1 MDSPHWPFT
10 DPEETEV
17 VTLDRIVRRESPI
30 LLVSHDADD
39 GGWQFVDGDQVF
51 EENGEVVLLGEIAQ
65 LDPTVLELAEL
76 PIGWHAWRPSLDQ
89 PWRIAEGEPPAD
101 AADEPETEPE
111 PELLP

>member
-1 MDSPHWPFT
+1 MDSPQWPFA

-51 EENGEVVLLGEIAQ
+51 EENGEVVLLGEIVQ

-76 PIGWHAWRPSLDQ
+76 PIGWHAWRPSLDH
-89 PWRIAEGEPPAD
+89 PWRIAEGEPPAN
-101 AADEPETEPE
+101 AADEPDTEAE
-111 PELLP
+111 IRD